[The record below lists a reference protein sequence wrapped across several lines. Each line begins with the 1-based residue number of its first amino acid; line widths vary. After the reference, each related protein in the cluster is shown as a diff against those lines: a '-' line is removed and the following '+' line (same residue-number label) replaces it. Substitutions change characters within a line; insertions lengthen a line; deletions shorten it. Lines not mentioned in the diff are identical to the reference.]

1 MTTAFVT
8 GGTGFLGRR
17 LIEVLV
23 ARGWTVRALHRSPA
37 DAARLRNL
45 GAEPAQGDLTD
56 AQSLRRGLAGAEVV
70 FHAAALFTFWA
81 PAADFERANV
91 EGARHLLAAAQDEHV
106 GRFVQIGAS
115 GAVMGAPRPM
125 TDVTEDAPLAFPSW
139 APYLASKA
147 RAQALTL
154 AADGVGGMRTAV
166 VLPPMIWGAGMP
178 MLEGLVADVRAGR
191 FAWPGGGASR
201 ISTAHVDNVCEAAIL
216 AAGRAPQDRAWGRAY
231 FVTDGQTRTLREVLS
246 AFLTARGV
254 EPRAASAP
262 IPVAW
267 AMATLLEPLWRTFRL
282 KGQPPLTRQML
293 RMVGY
298 DFTISD
304 QRARED
310 LGYRPVVSW
319 AEGLAAMRGVS

>member
-23 ARGWTVRALHRSPA
+23 GRGWTVRALHRAPA
-37 DAARLRNL
+37 DANRLRSL
-45 GAEPAQGDLTD
+45 GAEPIQGDLTD
-56 AQSLRRGLAGAEVV
+56 GPSLRRGLSGADVV

-91 EGARHLLAAAQDEHV
+91 EGTRNLIAAAQGQGV

-154 AADGVGGMRTAV
+154 AADDVGGMRTVV

-216 AAGRAPQDRAWGRAY
+216 AAEQASGRAGGRAY
-231 FVTDGQTRTLREVLS
+231 FITDGQTRTLREALS
-246 AFLTARGV
+246 AFLAARDV
-254 EPRAASAP
+254 EPRAPSAP

-267 AMATLLEPLWRTFRL
+267 TMAIALEAIWRTFRL

-293 RMVGY
+293 RMVGF

-304 QRARED
+304 QRARDE

-319 AEGLAAMRGVS
+319 AEGVAAMRGA